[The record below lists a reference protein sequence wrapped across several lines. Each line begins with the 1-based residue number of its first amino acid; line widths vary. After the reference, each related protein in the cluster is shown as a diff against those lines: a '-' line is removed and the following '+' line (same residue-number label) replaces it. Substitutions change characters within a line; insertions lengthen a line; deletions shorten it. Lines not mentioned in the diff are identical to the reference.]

1 MSDTQPTQTTEPKAE
16 VSGSFIYETEHPQLA
31 LPFTA
36 RVGDRRVE
44 GKSISITH
52 AVVSGLM
59 PPNGN
64 FEKVPT
70 SLQFNFEGF
79 SVNLFVEVNVEKI
92 GDAENPDLRLQF
104 CDPAGSHLPT
114 LRYIMNSHLAGDLV
128 TVGRFLGYTGPTQ
141 VKTKPPAAKPG
152 TVQRVARTIR
162 QGGILALSLV
172 LIGLAANVVHERI
185 MFQYEGRPVV
195 IAQSGETLR
204 ATTAGQIT
212 YVNEDAGLGDVVYSV
227 AANSGSLLSV
237 RMPCDCTILPGAEF
251 FEGATVLAGA
261 PLVTLTEDSA
271 AIEASALVSFE
282 GIARMMA
289 GDTPQLEFSD
299 GRILPV
305 SLEVTETADTAQA
318 NAAVPVQVILPE
330 ENIDQVAIGDTA
342 RLRFKRN
349 ILPEGLQQTIWG
361 SI

>member
-1 MSDTQPTQTTEPKAE
+1 MSDTQPAQTAEPKPE

-44 GKSISITH
+44 GHSISITH
-52 AVVSGLM
+52 AEVSGLM

-70 SLQFNFEGF
+70 SLQFDFEGF
-79 SVNLFVEVNVEKI
+79 SVNLFVEVNVEKV
-92 GDAENPDLRLQF
+92 GAADSPSLRLQF
-104 CDPAGSHLPT
+104 CDPAGTHLPT

-141 VKTKPPAAKPG
+141 VKTKAAAAKPS
-152 TVQRVARTIR
+152 VMQRVGSTIR
-162 QGGILALSLV
+162 KGVVLVLSLG
-172 LIGLAANVVHERI
+172 LIAMAGNVIRERI
-185 MFQYEGRPVV
+185 MFSYEGQPVL
-195 IAQSGETLR
+195 IGQSGDTLR

-212 YVNEDAGLGDVVYSV
+212 YVNENAGLGDVVYSI

-237 RMPCDCTILPGAEF
+237 RMPCDCTLMSEADF
-251 FEGATVLAGA
+251 YEGATVLAGA
-261 PLVTLTEDSA
+261 PLVKLTQDEA
-271 AIEASALVSFE
+271 AIEASVLVSFE
-282 GIARMMA
+282 GIARMMS

-299 GRILPV
+299 GRI
-305 SLEVTETADTAQA
+305 
-318 NAAVPVQVILPE
+318 VPVTLQVSNTAETGQSANGVPAQIILDE
-330 ENIDQVAIGDTA
+330 AAASQIAIGETA

-349 ILPEGLQQTIWG
+349 ILPEALSGLL
-361 SI
+361 